1 MRTLKR
7 KYYAYHLMKIIHVD
21 GSFQQLQS
29 AAYTICSLAW
39 ESRDDNDNVVELFL
53 SLLSFQGFISMVI
66 LLKMP

>member
-1 MRTLKR
+1 
-7 KYYAYHLMKIIHVD
+7 MKIIHVD